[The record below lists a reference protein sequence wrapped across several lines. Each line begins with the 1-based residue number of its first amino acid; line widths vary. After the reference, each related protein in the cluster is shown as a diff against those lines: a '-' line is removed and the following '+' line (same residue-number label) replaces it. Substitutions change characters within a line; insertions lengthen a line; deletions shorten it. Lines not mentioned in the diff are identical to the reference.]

1 MKKILIIDDDTYICN
16 LLENF
21 LKQKGFET
29 STAYTGNS
37 GLEKLRKEKISLIL
51 CDFRLP
57 DADGIKMLTKIKE
70 INNEVPVIFITAY
83 ADVRVAVQL
92 MKMGAKDYVTKPI
105 YHEEILQIVKKTIND
120 DPKPRK
126 VEVDDRF
133 IMGESSKIKEIMRMI
148 ELVAPTDMTVLIE
161 GETGSGKEFIARSI
175 HHHSQRKNKPFVAVD
190 CGAIP
195 KDLANSELFGHIK
208 GSFTGAIN
216 DKKGVFEQANG
227 GTLFLDEIGN
237 LTLDVQIKFLRA
249 LQERVITRIGD
260 TKSIKIDLRIIVATN
275 EDLMNE
281 VKDGKFRED
290 LYHRVNEFKIDLPPL
305 RERKDDILI
314 FANHFMMMA
323 NDQLGKNVSK
333 FDTDVVEILLNYP
346 WHGNL
351 RELKNVIKRGILMT
365 NSDTMTLGCLPEEI
379 RTVNPTEARKVA
391 ATYGS
396 PERDPLNLKEASI
409 EAEKEIILNAL
420 REANYNKSK
429 AAKIL
434 DIDRKT
440 LYNKIHQYDIN
451 IDI

>member
-21 LKQKGFET
+21 LKHKGFET

-37 GLEKLRKEKISLIL
+37 GLEKLRKEKINLIL

-105 YHEEILQIVKKTIND
+105 YHEEILQIVKKIING

-126 VEVDDRF
+126 AETDEKF
-133 IMGESSKIKEIMRMI
+133 IMGDSSKIKEIMRMI

-237 LTLDVQIKFLRA
+237 LTLEVQIKFLRA

-333 FDTDVVEILLNYP
+333 FNNDVMEVLMNYP

-365 NSDTMTLGCLPEEI
+365 SSDTMTLGCLPEEI
-379 RTVNPTEARKVA
+379 RSTNPAEARKISA
-391 ATYGS
+391 NYTPADM
-396 PERDPLNLKEASI
+396 DPMNLKKASI

-420 REANYNKSK
+420 REANFNKSK

-440 LYNKIHQYDIN
+440 LYNKIHQYEIN
-451 IDI
+451 LE